1 MTFEEAI
8 NEQNQAMKTVMETG
22 HSYNYLIVPEIA
34 EERSKF
40 FENYDEKT
48 YNNEDCKKY
57 SSNNEYCVWQILDN
71 ESVKRIIN
79 DSKRRYK

>member
-1 MTFEEAI
+1 MTFEETL

-22 HSYNYLIVPEIA
+22 HSYNYLIVPEIT
-34 EERSKF
+34 EERDKF

-48 YNNEDCKKY
+48 YINEDCKKY
-57 SSNNEYCVWQILDN
+57 SSNNEYCVWQISDN

-79 DSKRRYK
+79 ESKRQYK

>member
-1 MTFEEAI
+1 MNFEKAL
-8 NEQNQAMKTVMETG
+8 NEKNQAMKTVMETG

-34 EERSKF
+34 EERDNF

-48 YNNEDCKKY
+48 YNDEDCKKY
-57 SSNNEYCVWQILDN
+57 STNNEFGVWQILDN

-79 DSKRRYK
+79 ESKRRYK